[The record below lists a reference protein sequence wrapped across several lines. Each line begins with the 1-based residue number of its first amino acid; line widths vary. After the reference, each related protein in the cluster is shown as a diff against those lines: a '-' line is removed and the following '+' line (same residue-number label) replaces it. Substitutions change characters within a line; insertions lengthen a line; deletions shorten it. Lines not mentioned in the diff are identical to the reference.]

1 MEREKQREYFS
12 NLAVELECSQPAVS
26 GLEIETETDILSF
39 EVSLVWN
46 GSLFHYVITEKGAQ
60 L

>member
-1 MEREKQREYFS
+1 VEREKQREYFS

-26 GLEIETETDILSF
+26 GLEILSF